1 MPETLYPWLLQGGA
15 VGAIALLCYRLLRT
29 MLAQA
34 NAHAESWRAA
44 AEASD
49 RRADAVV
56 QTMTEML
63 SAMRALEALVR
74 TQQRGPV

>member
-1 MPETLYPWLLQGGA
+1 MPDLVPLLAPGGA
-15 VGAIALLCYRLLRT
+15 VSAMGVLCYRLLRT